1 MLIIDFDAM
10 NADEKFPYT
19 ADQFKEKID
28 SHAKEMRRIL
38 VFQWISSIADIMLK
52 MRKYWELLVPPKQS
66 DDTKTIQQY
75 FDSLGSLM
83 SLQLRGLVTKSLK
96 HIRDYLAKYMVR
108 YAKSHVPRKQ
118 SGNYFFFLG
127 WE

>member
-28 SHAKEMRRIL
+28 YHAKEMRRIL

-96 HIRDYLAKYMVR
+96 HIRDYLGKYMV
-108 YAKSHVPRKQ
+108 S
-118 SGNYFFFLG
+118 
-127 WE
+127 